1 MNPVSIPLAAQV
13 RRVAE
18 EFVLADPLDAAAMT
32 AMAGAFRHITD
43 TATGPGKDA
52 GELARSA
59 SLLID
64 QDILG
69 SHERIRAGHAA
80 VSRLVVSL
88 QAALEPGSPATATAS
103 PHLVDAEL
111 LQEFLLEAR
120 EHLEEAD
127 ARLLSLEKK
136 PDDAELLNAVFR
148 SFHTIKGAA
157 GFVGVQ
163 SIQDLAHATEDV
175 LGMARAGELALT
187 GTTVSLAFEAVDIL
201 RGLLSVLAGE
211 CSKAAG
217 AAYEARA
224 AALRPRLRDL
234 VEGRPAAE
242 PAAPAAPAAGP
253 AGEAAPLAV
262 APAVTATVEAGDRP
276 ARDVVRVDAA
286 RLDRLVDTIGE
297 LVIAESMVSQSDEL
311 RRVTSPLFLGQV
323 GRLSKMTRS
332 LQEMGMSLRM
342 VSLKATFG
350 RMARLVRDLAWKS
363 GKSIEFLTDGED
375 VELDK
380 AIVDRLDEPLVH
392 LVRNAVDHG
401 IEADA
406 DARVRQGKPAAARVR
421 LRAFHRGGNIHLEVI
436 DDGRGL
442 DREAIRTRASE
453 RRLLPGGDAVTDAAL
468 LRVIFEPG
476 FSTAAQVTDVSGR
489 GVGLDVVPRAI
500 EAMRGAVDVHSVRGE
515 GTTFAIR
522 LPLTLAI
529 IDGMVVRVG
538 AERYVIPTV
547 AVVRSVRPQGA
558 DVTSLAGKGE
568 LLRLGDRM
576 VPMFRLAALLGSTGA
591 GLAMEDTLVVVVEDA
606 GRQAGLVVDEL
617 IGQQQVVIKT
627 LGQAL
632 AGLAGISGG
641 AIMPDGRVA
650 AILDVGGLVR
660 LAQST
665 GAVPGPRRNLQ
676 HHADPALFEA
686 RETVTQGGRHV

>member
-1 MNPVSIPLAAQV
+1 MTPGGAAVPVPLPAQV
-13 RRVAE
+13 RRAAE
-18 EFVLADPLDAAAMT
+18 EFVLADPHDAGAMT
-32 AMAGAFRHITD
+32 AIAGTFRQITAA
-43 TATGPGKDA
+43 ATGEWPDA

-59 SLLID
+59 SALIER
-64 QDILG
+64 DILG
-69 SHERIRAGHAA
+69 SHERIGAAHAA
-80 VSRLVVSL
+80 VSRLLVSL
-88 QAALEPGSPATATAS
+88 QAAVEPGGAAAS

-120 EHLEEAD
+120 EHLAEAD
-127 ARLLSLEKK
+127 ARLLSLEQR
-136 PDDAELLNAVFR
+136 PADPELLNAVFR

-187 GTTVSLAFEAVDIL
+187 GSTVSLVFEVVDIL

-211 CSKAAG
+211 CSAEAGLEWSAKAT
-217 AAYEARA
+217 
-224 AALRPRLRDL
+224 ALGPRLRL
-234 VEGRPAAE
+234 VAERRPDAAQGDAPLPE
-242 PAAPAAPAAGP
+242 RARNGIAALAETAPAESGA
-253 AGEAAPLAV
+253 
-262 APAVTATVEAGDRP
+262 RP
-276 ARDVVRVDAA
+276 AREVVRVDAA

-311 RRVTSPLFLGQV
+311 RRVTSPRFLGQV

-350 RMARLVRDLAWKS
+350 RMARLARDLAWKS
-363 GKSIEFLTDGED
+363 GKSVEFTTEGED

-392 LVRNAVDHG
+392 LVRNAMDHG
-401 IEADA
+401 IEAEGGERVRLGKPA
-406 DARVRQGKPAAARVR
+406 TARVRI
-421 LRAFHRGGNIHLEVI
+421 RAFHRGGNIHLEVT

-442 DREAIRTRASE
+442 DRQAIRARALE
-453 RRLLPGGDAVTDAAL
+453 RRLLPGGEAAADGAL

-489 GVGLDVVPRAI
+489 GVGLDVVRRAI
-500 EAMRGAVDVHSVRGE
+500 EAMRGAIDVVSTRGE

-538 AERYVIPTV
+538 TERYVIPTV
-547 AVVRSVRPQGA
+547 SVVRSVRPGGA
-558 DVTSLAGKGE
+558 DVTSMAGKAE
-568 LLRLGDRM
+568 LLRLGDRL
-576 VPMFRLAALLGSTGA
+576 VPLFRLAALLESAGA
-591 GLAMEDTLVVVVEDA
+591 GRAMEDTLVVVVEDA

-632 AGLAGISGG
+632 ASLPGISGG

-650 AILDVGGLVR
+650 AILDVAGLVR
-660 LAQST
+660 LAQSP
-665 GAVPGPRRNLQ
+665 GAVAGLRRSAPPFITAASSEA
-676 HHADPALFEA
+676 HA
-686 RETVTQGGRHV
+686 TVTQGGRHV